1 MPLNK
6 WNKQD
11 HLQDSMSQSLGK
23 YLNVQA
29 SKYWWLLIL
38 GGKKSCCVFACVFL
52 IYDIKIYSL
61 WKYVEQ
67 GCSTQ
72 GTIIVYKIN
81 SHSTIIQLFVYNFW
95 FAFCLILS
103 FCNKCC
109 CTHFINKG
117 SEFREFKRLTW
128 NPHSWSITGQ
138 SFEYESHS
146 TNYLSK
152 VRPSETGYIFFCFS

>member
-1 MPLNK
+1 
-6 WNKQD
+6 
-11 HLQDSMSQSLGK
+11 MSQSLGK
-23 YLNVQA
+23 YLNFQA

-38 GGKKSCCVFACVFL
+38 GGKKLCCVFAYVFL
-52 IYDIKIYSL
+52 IYDIKIYNL

-81 SHSTIIQLFVYNFW
+81 SHSTIIRLFVTTSDLLFVWYW
-95 FAFCLILS
+95 V
-103 FCNKCC
+103 FCNKYC

-117 SEFREFKRLTW
+117 SEFREFKWLTW

-138 SFEYESHS
+138 SFEQESHS